1 MMGNEVVPDYSR
13 NSLLKKNL
21 SFEKPRFLS
30 VGFTVLELLTTLAF
44 LVVLM
49 GLMVSLARYVRTNAA
64 EQVTRRTLGEL
75 QTRLDQY
82 YARFGVYPK
91 GLDLPDEVNE
101 KSVGIWAVQTEPFWV
116 AALSQGLGEASDTV
130 PTRDAWGKTI
140 GYLAHHHSLIGMAPQ
155 NRPFFFSAGPDG
167 QYLTRQD
174 NFYSYEQML
183 PSGPSSRQGVGQE
196 GGHPE

>member
-1 MMGNEVVPDYSR
+1 MWGSCITCRETKCHLSENKSR
-13 NSLLKKNL
+13 KDQ
-21 SFEKPRFLS
+21 
-30 VGFTVLELLTTLAF
+30 GFTVLELLTTLAF

-64 EQVTRRTLGEL
+64 EQITRRTLAEL
-75 QTRLDQY
+75 QNRLDQY
-82 YARFGVYPK
+82 YQRLGFYPVGPDLSEEVDEKTFG
-91 GLDLPDEVNE
+91 E
-101 KSVGIWAVQTEPFWV
+101 SVQQTEPIWV
-116 AALSQGLGEASDTV
+116 MALEKGLGETSETI

-140 GYLAHHHSLIGMAPQ
+140 GYLTHHHPLIGMAPQ

-167 QYLTRQD
+167 HYLTRQD

-183 PSGPSSRQGVGQE
+183 PASPSVPSGILLS